1 MSAEML
7 RRVVLVLALGI
18 CMGVAWA
25 GSPVVRVLALFPGKA
40 MLSIDGKNRL
50 LSNHQRSPEGVQLLD
65 ASAER
70 AIVQIQGEKRTLRP
84 GGAVS
89 SRYSRPT
96 HREVRVIRNRR
107 GAYAIE
113 GRINGRTVHFLVDT
127 GASGVALGE
136 DEARRLGIPFEL
148 YGDPIR
154 VNTASGV
161 SDAYSILLDSVQ
173 VGDIKLRNV
182 EGAVVMGDGPG
193 KALLGMSFLN
203 RLQFE
208 NQGNVMVL
216 RQKF

>member
-1 MSAEML
+1 MAAQRL
-7 RRVVLVLALGI
+7 GFVIFFLALAIGP
-18 CMGVAWA
+18 GAASA

-40 MLSIDGKNRL
+40 MLSIDGTNHL
-50 LSNHQRSPEGVQLLD
+50 LSNNQRSPEGVQLLD

-70 AIVQIQGEKRTLRP
+70 AIVLIEGERLTLRP
-84 GGAVS
+84 GGVVS
-89 SRYSRPT
+89 SRYSRPEF
-96 HREVRVIRNRR
+96 REVRVIRNRR
-107 GAYAIE
+107 GAYATT
-113 GRINGRTVHFLVDT
+113 GRINGRTVSFLVDT
-127 GASGVALGE
+127 GASDVALGE

-161 SDAYSILLDSVQ
+161 SDAYRLVLDSVQ

-193 KALLGMSFLN
+193 KVLLGMSFLN

-208 NQGNVMVL
+208 NQNNVMVL